1 MCYDNTNHR
10 VVEGE
15 GNLGK
20 MIGGN
25 RRSIESNIE
34 KKVGTT
40 IEVHGRESTK
50 AHNSKWITG

>member
-1 MCYDNTNHR
+1 MCYDNTNQR

-20 MIGGN
+20 VIGGN

-50 AHNSKWITG
+50 VHNSK